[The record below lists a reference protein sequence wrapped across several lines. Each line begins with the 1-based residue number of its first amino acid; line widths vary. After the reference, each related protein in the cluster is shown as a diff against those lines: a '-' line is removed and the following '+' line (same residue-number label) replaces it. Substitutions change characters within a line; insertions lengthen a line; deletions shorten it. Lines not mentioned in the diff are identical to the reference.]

1 MSSVG
6 LVLSGGG
13 ARAAYQVGA
22 IRALADIFGQAPCPF
37 RVVAGLSAG
46 SINGSAV
53 AIGADD
59 FPRTAERLS
68 AVWMSLT
75 PDSVYRT
82 DFPKLATLGLRWIRD
97 IGSGAALGRN
107 RANHLLDTAPL
118 RELLIREFDFGRLPD
133 HFRSGLLRGVAVS
146 ATNYQTGTTITFFD
160 GVPAI
165 KPWVRPGRV
174 AVRERLRID
183 HVMASAAIPIFFPPV
198 LLDGRFFGDGCIR
211 MTTPTSPAI
220 HIGAEK
226 IVAIGVRYSRSKEQT
241 VEMNVSGD
249 AETVAV
255 SDIAGVLLNAVF
267 LDTLDTDLDLLERIN
282 RTLAAIPPEQRERQP
297 DLLRRIPCLA
307 LRPSEDLGQLASDQY
322 EKFPAMLR
330 HLLRGIGAR
339 GESGWDLLS
348 YLAFLP
354 GYVGKL
360 IELGY
365 EDTME
370 RRDEIQEFFET
381 PFEDL
386 APPSMVP
393 PPVSVRKA

>member
-22 IRALADIFGQAPCPF
+22 IRALADISGPGPCPF

-46 SINGSAV
+46 AINGTAV

-59 FPRTAERLS
+59 FRRTAERLS
-68 AVWMSLT
+68 SVWMSLT
-75 PDSVYRT
+75 PDSVFRT

-97 IGSGAALGRN
+97 IGSGGALGTR

-118 RELLIREFDFGRLPD
+118 RELLTREFDIARLPD

-165 KPWVRPGRV
+165 KPWVRPGRI

-183 HVMASAAIPIFFPPV
+183 HIMASSAIPIFFPPIFV
-198 LLDGRFFGDGCIR
+198 GGRFFGDGGIR

-226 IVAIGVRYSRSKEQT
+226 ILAIGVRYGRSHGET
-241 VEMNVSGD
+241 MDMNVTGD
-249 AETVAV
+249 AESVAV
-255 SDIAGVLLNAVF
+255 SEIAGVLLNAVF
-267 LDTLDTDLDLLERIN
+267 LDALDNDIDLLERIN
-282 RTLAAIPPEQRERQP
+282 KTLAAIPDSERHKHP

-307 LRPSEDLGQLASDQY
+307 LRPTEDLGQLAADQY

-330 HLLRGIGAR
+330 HLLRGIGAK

-348 YLAFLP
+348 YLAFQP
-354 GYVGKL
+354 EYVGRL

-365 EDTME
+365 EDTMA
-370 RRDEIQEFFET
+370 RRDEIDAFFET

-386 APPSMVP
+386 APPSAIP
-393 PPVSVRKA
+393 PPVSAKRR

>member
-22 IRALADIFGQAPCPF
+22 IRALADISGPGPCPF

-46 SINGSAV
+46 AINGTAV

-59 FPRTAERLS
+59 FRRTAERLS
-68 AVWMSLT
+68 STWMSLT

-97 IGSGAALGRN
+97 IVSGGVLVRR
-107 RANHLLDTAPL
+107 RANHLLDTTPL
-118 RELLIREFDFGRLPD
+118 RELLTREFDCDRLAE

-146 ATNYQTGTTITFFD
+146 TTNYQTGTTITFFD

-165 KPWVRPGRV
+165 KPWIRPGRI
-174 AVRERLRID
+174 AIRERIGID
-183 HVMASAAIPIFFPPV
+183 HIMASSAIPIFFPPV
-198 LLDGRFFGDGCIR
+198 LMDGRFFGDGGIR

-226 IVAIGVRYSRSKEQT
+226 ILAIGVRYGRSKDET
-241 VEMNVSGD
+241 MGINVSGD
-249 AETVAV
+249 AKSVAV
-255 SDIAGVLLNAVF
+255 SEIAGVLLNAVF
-267 LDTLDTDLDLLERIN
+267 LDALDNDVDLLERIN
-282 RTLAAIPPEQRERQP
+282 KTLAVIPDDERRKHP

-307 LRPSEDLGQLASDQY
+307 LRPTEDLGLLASDQY

-330 HLLRGIGAR
+330 HLLRGIGAK

-365 EDTME
+365 ADTMA
-370 RRDEIQEFFET
+370 RREEIDAFFEMA
-381 PFEDL
+381 FEDH
-386 APPSMVP
+386 APPSMIP
-393 PPVSVRKA
+393 PPVSARR

>member
-22 IRALADIFGQAPCPF
+22 LRALADISGPGPGPF

-46 SINGSAV
+46 AINGTAV
-53 AIGADD
+53 AIGVDD
-59 FPRTAERLS
+59 FRRATDRLS
-68 AVWMSLT
+68 SVWMSLT
-75 PDSVYRT
+75 PDTVFRT

-97 IGSGAALGRN
+97 IGSGASLGKK
-107 RANHLLDTAPL
+107 RANHLLDTTPL
-118 RELLIREFDFGRLPD
+118 RELLTREFDIGRLPD

-165 KPWVRPGRV
+165 KPWVRPGRI

-183 HVMASAAIPIFFPPV
+183 HIMASSAIPIFFPPILV
-198 LLDGRFFGDGCIR
+198 GGRFFGDGGIR

-226 IVAIGVRYSRSKEQT
+226 ILAIGVRYGRSFDET
-241 VEMNVSGD
+241 VGLNVTGD
-249 AETVAV
+249 AESVPV
-255 SDIAGVLLNAVF
+255 SEIAGVLLNAVF
-267 LDTLDTDLDLLERIN
+267 LDALDNDLDLLERIN
-282 RTLAAIPPEQRERQP
+282 KTLSVIPEGERQRHP

-307 LRPSEDLGQLASDQY
+307 LRPTEDLGQLASDQY

-330 HLLRGIGAR
+330 HLLRGIGAK

-348 YLAFLP
+348 YLAFQP

-365 EDTME
+365 EDTIA
-370 RRDEIQEFFET
+370 RRDEIQAFFET
-381 PFEDL
+381 PFEDH

-393 PPVSVRKA
+393 PPVSARKA

>member
-22 IRALADIFGQAPCPF
+22 IRALADISGPGPCPF

-46 SINGSAV
+46 AINGTAV

-59 FPRTAERLS
+59 FRRTAERLS
-68 AVWMSLT
+68 AVWMGLT

-82 DFPKLATLGLRWIRD
+82 DFPKLATLGFRWIKD
-97 IGSGAALGRN
+97 IGSGGVLGKA
-107 RANHLLDTAPL
+107 RANHLLDTSPL
-118 RELLIREFDFGRLPD
+118 RELLTREFAIDRLRE
-133 HFRSGLLRGVAVS
+133 HFRSGLLRGVAIS
-146 ATNYQTGTTITFFD
+146 ATNYHSGTTITFFD

-165 KPWVRPGRV
+165 KPWVRPGRI
-174 AVRERLRID
+174 AVREELRID
-183 HVMASAAIPIFFPPV
+183 HIMASSAIPIFFPPILV
-198 LLDGRFFGDGCIR
+198 DGNFFGDGGIR

-226 IVAIGVRYSRSKEQT
+226 IVAVGVRYSRSKDET
-241 VEMNVSGD
+241 VDLNVTGD
-249 AETVAV
+249 ADTVAV
-255 SDIAGVLLNAVF
+255 SEIAGVLLNAVF
-267 LDTLDTDLDLLERIN
+267 LDALDNDVDLLQRIN
-282 RTLAAIPPEQRERQP
+282 RTLAAVPDEERHKHP

-307 LRPSEDLGQLASDQY
+307 LRPTEDLGQMASDQY

-330 HLLRGIGAR
+330 HLLRGIGAK

-348 YLAFLP
+348 YLAFQP

-365 EDTME
+365 EDTMA
-370 RRDEIQEFFET
+370 RRDEIEAFFET
-381 PFEDL
+381 PVVDS
-386 APPSMVP
+386 APPSMIP
-393 PPVSVRKA
+393 PPVSIRR

>member
-22 IRALADIFGQAPCPF
+22 IRALADISGPGPCPF

-46 SINGSAV
+46 AINGTAV

-59 FPRTAERLS
+59 FRRTAQRLS
-68 AVWMSLT
+68 GVWMGLT
-75 PDSVYRT
+75 PNSVYRT
-82 DFPKLATLGLRWIRD
+82 DFPKLATLGFRWVKD
-97 IGSGAALGRN
+97 IGSGGVLGRN
-107 RANHLLDTAPL
+107 RANHLLDTQPL
-118 RELLIREFDFGRLPD
+118 RELLTQEFAIERLQD
-133 HFRSGLLRGVAVS
+133 HFKSGLLRGVAVS

-165 KPWVRPGRV
+165 KPWIRPGRV
-174 AVRERLRID
+174 AVRERLRIE
-183 HVMASAAIPIFFPPV
+183 HIMASSAIPIFFPPIY
-198 LLDGRFFGDGCIR
+198 LDGRFFGDGGIR

-226 IVAIGVRYSRSKEQT
+226 IVAIGVRYGRSKDET
-241 VEMNVSGD
+241 LDINVTGEAD
-249 AETVAV
+249 TVAV
-255 SDIAGVLLNAVF
+255 SEIAGVLLNAVF
-267 LDTLDTDLDLLERIN
+267 LDALDNDVDLLERIN
-282 RTLAAIPPEQRERQP
+282 KTLAAIPDSERHKHP

-307 LRPSEDLGQLASDQY
+307 LRPTEDLGQLASDQY

-330 HLLRGIGAR
+330 HLLRGIGAK

-348 YLAFLP
+348 YLAFQP

-365 EDTME
+365 EDTMA
-370 RRDEIQEFFET
+370 RRDEIQEFFGT
-381 PFEDL
+381 PVEDT

-393 PPVSVRKA
+393 PPVSIRR